1 MEPFMTPRVTSW
13 RALAWVAAFVA
24 ATVAGRAQTD
34 GAIRWSYTTGG
45 LVLSSA
51 AVGADGTLYFGS
63 QDRRLYAIRPGA
75 TPGTTS
81 LKWSFLTGDWVDAAP
96 AVATDGTVYAA
107 SWDGKLYALRDDQSR
122 VTKLWEYTLGAYA
135 FSSPAI
141 GASGT
146 IYVGSGDSN
155 LYAINPD
162 GTLKWTY
169 PVSDYIDSSPAV
181 GPDERIYFGSWDGSL
196 TAVSADGVLVWRV
209 VTGGG
214 ILGSPAIAADGTVY
228 IGSRDGKLRAI
239 AADGTTRWEFQTGDA
254 IESSPALGSDGTVY
268 IGSMDGRLYAIAP
281 DGTERWRFPATGQTA
296 LQPLQSPPA
305 VRADGMIVFGSSNN
319 AIYAVRPNGTQ
330 AWRTVVGDWI
340 DASPLIA
347 GDGAIYVG
355 SYDRKLYA
363 LNSTSG
369 PAATD
374 WPQFQRD
381 PARTSRQPLGVAAG
395 GTGRLSN
402 LSVRSLAG
410 QGAETLIVGF
420 VAGGNGSKR
429 VLVRGVGPTLGQA
442 PFNVAGVVA
451 DPVLRL
457 YDDGVLRTENDDW
470 STGAGASGISAT
482 AAQVGAF
489 PLPNPSKDAA
499 LVADLEAKGYTAH
512 VTGNAGGVGVALVE
526 AYDAGGTGTARLRN
540 VSARSRVGTGGD
552 ILIAGFVV
560 VEGRQTLLIRG
571 PGPTLG
577 AAPFNV
583 PGALADPQLRIFR
596 AATVVAENDDW
607 SKASNASQIAALA
620 AQVGAFALQTGGR
633 DPAMVVTLP
642 PGAYTAQISGVG
654 ATTGVAL
661 IEVYEVR

>member
-1 MEPFMTPRVTSW
+1 MSPIMTPRVTSW

-81 LKWSFLTGDWVDAAP
+81 LKWSFLTGDWVDATP
-96 AVATDGTVYAA
+96 AVATDGTVYVA
-107 SWDGKLYALRDDQSR
+107 SWDGKLYALRDDQNR
-122 VTKLWEYTLGAYA
+122 ATKLWEYTLGAYV

-169 PVSDYIDSSPAV
+169 PVGDYIDSSPAV

-196 TAVSADGVLVWRV
+196 TALSAEGALVWRV

-228 IGSRDGKLRAI
+228 IGSRDGKLHAI

-254 IESSPALGSDGTVY
+254 IESSPALGADGTVY
-268 IGSMDGRLYAIAP
+268 IGSMDGRMYAIAP

-319 AIYAVRPNGTQ
+319 AIYALRPNGTQ

-355 SYDRKLYA
+355 SYDRRLYA

-410 QGAETLIVGF
+410 QAAETLIVGF
-420 VAGGNGSKR
+420 VAGGSGSKR

-442 PFNVAGVVA
+442 PFNVAGVLA

-457 YDDGVLRTENDDW
+457 YDEGVLRTENDDW
-470 STGAGASGISAT
+470 SGGATATLISAT

-499 LVADLEAKGYTAH
+499 LVADLEPKGYTAH

-526 AYDAGGTGTARLRN
+526 AYDAGGTGAARLRN

-583 PGALADPQLRIFR
+583 PGVLADPQLRIFR
-596 AATVVAENDDW
+596 GSTVVAENDDW
-607 SKASNASQIAALA
+607 SKASNAAQIASVA
-620 AQVGAFALQTGGR
+620 AQVGAFALQAGGR

>member
-1 MEPFMTPRVTSW
+1 MPFMTPRVRCVRSLIW
-13 RALAWVAAFVA
+13 LAILVALAVI
-24 ATVAGRAQTD
+24 GRAQTD
-34 GAIRWSYTTGG
+34 GAIRWSFTTGG

-51 AVGADGTLYFGS
+51 AAGADGTLYFGS

-96 AVATDGTVYAA
+96 AVGTDGTLYAA
-107 SWDGKLYALRDDQSR
+107 SWDGKLYALRDDQNR
-122 VTKLWEYTLGAYA
+122 ATKLWEYTLGAYA

-181 GPDERIYFGSWDGSL
+181 GPDERVYFGSWDGSL
-196 TAVSADGVLVWRV
+196 TALSAEGALVWRV

-228 IGSRDGKLRAI
+228 IGSRDGKLHAI

-254 IESSPALGSDGTVY
+254 IESSPALGADGTVY
-268 IGSMDGRLYAIAP
+268 IGSMDGRMYAIAP

-319 AIYAVRPNGTQ
+319 AIYALRPNGTQ

-355 SYDRKLYA
+355 SYDRRLYA

-410 QGAETLIVGF
+410 QAAETLIVGF
-420 VAGGNGSKR
+420 VAGGSGSKR

-442 PFNVAGVVA
+442 PFNVAGVLA

-457 YDDGVLRTENDDW
+457 YDEGALRTENDDW
-470 STGAGASGISAT
+470 SGGVTATLISAT

-499 LVADLEAKGYTAH
+499 LVADLEPKGYTAH

-526 AYDAGGTGTARLRN
+526 AYDAGGTGAARLRN

-583 PGALADPQLRIFR
+583 PGVLADPQLRIFR
-596 AATVVAENDDW
+596 GSTVVAENDDW
-607 SKASNASQIAALA
+607 SKASNAAQIASVA
-620 AQVGAFALQTGGR
+620 AQVGAFALQAGGR

>member
-1 MEPFMTPRVTSW
+1 MPLMTPRVRCVRSLIW
-13 RALAWVAAFVA
+13 LAILVALAVI
-24 ATVAGRAQTD
+24 GRAQTD
-34 GAIRWSYTTGG
+34 GAIRWSFTTGG
-45 LVLSSA
+45 LVISSP
-51 AVGADGTLYFGS
+51 AVGSDGTLYFGS
-63 QDRRLYAIRPGA
+63 QDKRLYAIRPGA
-75 TPGTTS
+75 TQLTTS
-81 LKWSFLTGDWVDAAP
+81 LKWSFLTGDWVDATP
-96 AVATDGTVYAA
+96 AIGTDGTIYVA
-107 SWDGKLYALRDDQSR
+107 SWDGKLYALRDDQTR

-141 GASGT
+141 GPSGT

-155 LYAINPD
+155 LYAINAD

-196 TAVSADGVLVWRV
+196 TAVSADGTLVWRV
-209 VTGGG
+209 VTGSG

-228 IGSRDGKLRAI
+228 IGSRDGKLHAI
-239 AADGTTRWEFQTGDA
+239 AADGTTRWEFQTSDA
-254 IESSPALGSDGTVY
+254 IESSPVLGADGTVY

-281 DGTERWRFPATGQTA
+281 DGTERWRFPATGQAA
-296 LQPLQSPPA
+296 LLPLQSPPA

-319 AIYAVRPNGTQ
+319 AIYALRPNGTQ
-330 AWRTVVGDWI
+330 AWRTVVGDWV
-340 DASPLIA
+340 DASPLVA

-355 SYDRKLYA
+355 CYDRKLYA
-363 LNSTSG
+363 LTSTSG
-369 PAATD
+369 PATTD

-381 PARTSRQPLGVAAG
+381 PARTSLQPLGVVTG

-410 QGAETLIVGF
+410 QAAETLIVGF
-420 VAGGNGSKR
+420 VAGGAGSKR

-442 PFNVAGVVA
+442 PFNVAGVLA
-451 DPVLRL
+451 DPVLQL
-457 YDDGVLRTENDDW
+457 YNDGVLLTQNDDW
-470 STGAGASGISAT
+470 GAGAQASLIGTT

-489 PLPNPSKDAA
+489 PLASTSKDAA

-552 ILIAGFVV
+552 ILIAGFVL

-583 PGALADPQLRIFR
+583 PGALADPQLTLFR
-596 AATVVAENDDW
+596 GSTVLAGNDDW
-607 SKASNASQIAALA
+607 SKASNASQIAAIA
-620 AQVGAFALQTGGR
+620 AQVGAFALQPGGQ
-633 DPAMVVTLP
+633 DPALLVTLP

>member
-1 MEPFMTPRVTSW
+1 MTSLMTPRLSSC
-13 RALAWVAAFVA
+13 RALAWVAALLA
-24 ATVAGRAQTD
+24 LALPSRAQTD
-34 GAIRWSYTTGG
+34 GAIRWSFTTGG

-51 AVGADGTLYFGS
+51 AAGADGTLYFGS

-96 AVATDGTVYAA
+96 AVGTDGTLYAA
-107 SWDGKLYALRDDQSR
+107 SWDGKLYALRDDQNR
-122 VTKLWEYTLGAYA
+122 ATKLWEYTLGAYA

-181 GPDERIYFGSWDGSL
+181 GPDERVYFGSWDGSL
-196 TAVSADGVLVWRV
+196 TALSAEGALVWRV

-228 IGSRDGKLRAI
+228 IGSRDGKLHAI

-254 IESSPALGSDGTVY
+254 IESSPALGADGTVY
-268 IGSMDGRLYAIAP
+268 IGSMDGRMYAIAP

-319 AIYAVRPNGTQ
+319 AIYALRPNGTQ

-355 SYDRKLYA
+355 SYDRRLYA

-410 QGAETLIVGF
+410 QAAETLIVGF

-442 PFNVAGVVA
+442 PFNVAGVLA

-457 YDDGVLRTENDDW
+457 YDEGVLRTENDDW
-470 STGAGASGISAT
+470 SGGATSTLISAT

-499 LVADLEAKGYTAH
+499 LVADLEPKGYTAH

-526 AYDAGGTGTARLRN
+526 AYDAGGTGAARLRN

-583 PGALADPQLRIFR
+583 PGVLADPQLRIFR
-596 AATVVAENDDW
+596 GSTVVAENDDW
-607 SKASNASQIAALA
+607 SKASNAAQIASVA
-620 AQVGAFALQTGGR
+620 AQVGAFALQADGR

>member
-1 MEPFMTPRVTSW
+1 MLPFMTPRATSW
-13 RALAWVAAFVA
+13 RALACVAFLVA
-24 ATVAGRAQTD
+24 ATLAGRAQTD
-34 GAIRWSYTTGG
+34 GAIRWSFTTGG

-51 AVGADGTLYFGS
+51 ALGPDGTLYFGS
-63 QDRRLYAIRPGA
+63 QDKSLYAIRPGA
-75 TPGTTS
+75 TVFSTS
-81 LKWSFLTGDWVDAAP
+81 LKWKFLAGDWVDAAP
-96 AVATDGTVYAA
+96 AVGTDGTIYAA
-107 SWDGKLYALRDDQSR
+107 SWDGKLYALRDEGTR
-122 VTKLWEYTLGAYA
+122 VTKLWEYTLGAYV

-146 IYVGSGDSN
+146 IYVGSGDSS
-155 LYAINPD
+155 LYAIKPD

-169 PVSDYIDSSPAV
+169 PVNDYIDSSPAV

-196 TAVSADGVLVWRV
+196 TAVSAEGTLVWRV
-209 VTGGG
+209 VTEGG

-228 IGSRDGKLRAI
+228 IGSRDGRLYAV
-239 AADGTTRWEFQTGDA
+239 ASDGSVRWAFQTSDA
-254 IESSPALGSDGTVY
+254 IESSPVLGADGTVY
-268 IGSMDGRLYAIAP
+268 VGSMDGRLYAIAP
-281 DGTERWRFPATGQTA
+281 DGTERWRFPATGQAA
-296 LQPLQSPPA
+296 LLPLQSPPA
-305 VRADGMIVFGSSNN
+305 VRADGMIIFGSTNN
-319 AIYAVRPNGTQ
+319 AIYALRPDGTQ
-330 AWRTVVGDWI
+330 AWRTLVGDWI

-347 GDGAIYVG
+347 GDGALYVG
-355 SYDRKLYA
+355 CYDRKLYA

-395 GTGRLSN
+395 GAGRLAN

-410 QGAETLIVGF
+410 QNAETLIVGF
-420 VAGGNGSKR
+420 VAGGTGSKR

-442 PFNVAGVVA
+442 PFNVAGALA

-457 YDDGVLRTENDDW
+457 YDNGTLRTENDDW
-470 STGAGASGISAT
+470 SASGQAALISTT

-499 LVADLEAKGYTAH
+499 LVADLEPKGYTAH
-512 VTGNAGGVGVALVE
+512 VTGNAGGTGVALVE
-526 AYDAGGTGTARLRN
+526 DYDAGGTGTARLRN

-577 AAPFNV
+577 AAPFNI
-583 PGALADPQLRIFR
+583 PGVLADPQLRIFR
-596 AATVVAENDDW
+596 GSTVLAENNDW
-607 SKASNASQIAALA
+607 SKASNASQIASVA
-620 AQVGAFALQTGGR
+620 AQVGAFALQAGSR
-633 DPAMVVTLP
+633 DPALVVTLP

-661 IEVYEVR
+661 IEVYEVP

>member
-1 MEPFMTPRVTSW
+1 MVPFMTPRLSPRLV
-13 RALAWVAAFVA
+13 LAWVAAA
-24 ATVAGRAQTD
+24 LALALPGRAQTD
-34 GAIRWSYTTGG
+34 GAIRWSFTTGG

-51 AVGADGTLYFGS
+51 AAGADGTLYFGS

-75 TPGTTS
+75 TAATTS
-81 LKWSFLTGDWVDAAP
+81 LKWSFLTGDWVDATP
-96 AVATDGTVYAA
+96 AVGPDGTVYAA
-107 SWDGKLYALRDDQSR
+107 SWDGKLYALRDDQNR

-135 FSSPAI
+135 FSSPAV

-146 IYVGSGDSN
+146 VYVGSGDSN
-155 LYAINPD
+155 LYAVNPD

-196 TAVSADGVLVWRV
+196 TALSAEGTLVWRV

-214 ILGSPAIAADGTVY
+214 ILGSPALAADGTVY
-228 IGSRDGKLRAI
+228 IGSRDGKLHAVG
-239 AADGTTRWEFQTGDA
+239 AGGTVRWEFQTGDA
-254 IESSPALGSDGTVY
+254 IESSPVLGADGTIYV
-268 IGSMDGRLYAIAP
+268 GSLDGRLYAIAP
-281 DGTERWRFPATGQTA
+281 DGTERWRFPAAGQPA
-296 LQPLQSPPA
+296 LLPLQSPPA
-305 VRADGMIVFGSSNN
+305 VRADGMIIFGSSNN

-330 AWRTVVGDWI
+330 AWRTVVGDWV
-340 DASPLIA
+340 DAAPLVA

-363 LNSTSG
+363 LTSTSG
-369 PAATD
+369 LAATD

-395 GTGRLSN
+395 GTGRLAN

-410 QGAETLIVGF
+410 QAAETLIVGF
-420 VAGGNGSKR
+420 VAGGTGTKR

-442 PFNVAGVVA
+442 PFNVAGALA

-457 YDDGVLRTENDDW
+457 FDEAAQQAENDDW
-470 STGAGASGISAT
+470 STGAGATLISTT

-499 LVADLEAKGYTAH
+499 LVADLDPKGYTAH

-526 AYDAGGTGTARLRN
+526 AYDAGGTGAVRLRN

-560 VEGRQTLLIRG
+560 VEGSQTLLIRG
-571 PGPTLG
+571 PGPALQTF
-577 AAPFNV
+577 FNV
-583 PGALADPQLRIFR
+583 RGLLEDPQLRIFR
-596 AATVVAENDDW
+596 GSTLLAENDDW
-607 SKASNASQIAALA
+607 SKASNATQIEAVA
-620 AQVGAFALQTGGR
+620 AQVGAFAMQAGGR
-633 DPAMVVTLP
+633 DPALVVTLP
-642 PGAYTAQISGVG
+642 PGAYTVQVSGVG

>member
-1 MEPFMTPRVTSW
+1 MTPRVRLVRNLIW
-13 RALAWVAAFVA
+13 VAILVALAGS
-24 ATVAGRAQTD
+24 GRAQTD
-34 GAIRWSYTTGG
+34 GAIRWSFTTGG
-45 LVLSSA
+45 LVISSP
-51 AVGADGTLYFGS
+51 AVGSDGTLYFGS
-63 QDRRLYAIRPGA
+63 QDKRLYAIRPGA
-75 TPGTTS
+75 TQLTTS
-81 LKWSFLTGDWVDAAP
+81 LKWSFLTGDWVDATP
-96 AVATDGTVYAA
+96 AIGTDGTIYAA
-107 SWDGKLYALRDDQSR
+107 SWDGKLYALRDDQTR

-141 GASGT
+141 GPSGT
-146 IYVGSGDSN
+146 IYIGSGDSN

-181 GPDERIYFGSWDGSL
+181 GPDERVYFGSWDGSL
-196 TAVSADGVLVWRV
+196 TALSADGKLVWRV
-209 VTGGG
+209 MTGGG

-228 IGSRDGKLRAI
+228 IGSRDGKLHAI

-254 IESSPALGSDGTVY
+254 IESSPVLGADGTLY

-281 DGTERWRFPATGQTA
+281 DGTERWRFPATGQAA
-296 LQPLQSPPA
+296 LLPLQSPPA

-319 AIYAVRPNGTQ
+319 AIYALRPNGTQ
-330 AWRTVVGDWI
+330 AWRTVVGDWV
-340 DASPLIA
+340 DASPLVA

-355 SYDRKLYA
+355 CYDRKLYA
-363 LNSTSG
+363 LTSTSG

-420 VAGGNGSKR
+420 VAGGAGSKR

-442 PFNVAGVVA
+442 PFNVAGVLA

-457 YDDGVLRTENDDW
+457 YDGETLRTENDDW
-470 STGAGASGISAT
+470 SAGTGAGVITTT

-489 PLPNPSKDAA
+489 PLPSPSKDAA

-512 VTGNAGGVGVALVE
+512 VTGNGGGVGVALVE
-526 AYDAGGTGTARLRN
+526 TYDAGGTGTARLRN
-540 VSARSRVGTGGD
+540 VSARSRVGIGGD

-583 PGALADPQLRIFR
+583 PGALIDPQLRIFR
-596 AATVVAENDDW
+596 GSTVLAENDDW
-607 SKASNASQIAALA
+607 SKASNATQIAAVA
-620 AQVGAFALQTGGR
+620 AQVGAFALQPDGR
-633 DPAMVVTLP
+633 DPALVVTLP

-654 ATTGVAL
+654 STTGVAL

>member
-1 MEPFMTPRVTSW
+1 MSFMTPRVSLVRTLIW
-13 RALAWVAAFVA
+13 MAILVALVG
-24 ATVAGRAQTD
+24 TGRAQTD
-34 GAIRWSYTTGG
+34 GAIRWSFTTGG
-45 LVLSSA
+45 LVISSP
-51 AVGADGTLYFGS
+51 AVGSDGTLYFGS
-63 QDRRLYAIRPGA
+63 QDKRLYAIRPGA
-75 TPGTTS
+75 TQLTTS
-81 LKWSFLTGDWVDAAP
+81 LKWSFLTGDWVDATP
-96 AVATDGTVYAA
+96 AIGTDGTIYAA
-107 SWDGKLYALRDDQSR
+107 SWDGKLYALRDDQTR

-141 GASGT
+141 GSSGT

-181 GPDERIYFGSWDGSL
+181 GPDERVYFGSWDGSL
-196 TAVSADGVLVWRV
+196 TALSAEGTLVWRV
-209 VTGGG
+209 MTGGG

-228 IGSRDGKLRAI
+228 IGSRDGKLHAI

-254 IESSPALGSDGTVY
+254 IESSPVLGADGTLY

-281 DGTERWRFPATGQTA
+281 DGTERWRFPATGQAA
-296 LQPLQSPPA
+296 LLPLQSPPA

-319 AIYAVRPNGTQ
+319 AIYALRPNGTQ
-330 AWRTVVGDWI
+330 AWRTVVGDWV
-340 DASPLIA
+340 DASPLVA

-355 SYDRKLYA
+355 CYDRKLYA
-363 LNSTSG
+363 LTSTSG

-420 VAGGNGSKR
+420 VAGGAGSKR

-442 PFNVAGVVA
+442 PFNVAGVLA

-457 YDDGVLRTENDDW
+457 YDGETLRTENDDW
-470 STGAGASGISAT
+470 SAGTGAGVITTT

-512 VTGNAGGVGVALVE
+512 VTGNGGGVGVALVE
-526 AYDAGGTGTARLRN
+526 TYDAGGTGTARLRN
-540 VSARSRVGTGGD
+540 VSARSRVGIGGD

-583 PGALADPQLRIFR
+583 PGALSDPQLRIFR
-596 AATVVAENDDW
+596 GSTVLAENDDW
-607 SKASNASQIAALA
+607 SKASNATQIAAVA
-620 AQVGAFALQTGGR
+620 AQVGAFALQPDGR
-633 DPAMVVTLP
+633 DPALVVTLP

-654 ATTGVAL
+654 STTGVAL